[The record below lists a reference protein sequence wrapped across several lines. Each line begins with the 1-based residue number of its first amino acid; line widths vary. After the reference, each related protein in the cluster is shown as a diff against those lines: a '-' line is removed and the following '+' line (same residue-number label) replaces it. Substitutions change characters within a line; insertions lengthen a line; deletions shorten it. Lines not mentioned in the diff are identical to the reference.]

1 LWGIDFESRAAKTSR
16 ALMLIAGDGHTN
28 IFGPDV
34 NSLDPK
40 TWYETGSGQ
49 ALMGGLRQ
57 AKLTAKKIPE
67 NEPLTDD
74 DKAWEYFDKLKFD
87 VILAN
92 PPFAGEMRN
101 ATQTA

>member
-1 LWGIDFESRAAKTSR
+1 
-16 ALMLIAGDGHTN
+16 MLIAGDGHTN